1 MNDAL
6 TDALASALGSG
17 YRIDRELGGGGMSR
31 VFVARDVKLDRD
43 VVVKVLAP
51 ELAAGVSAERFTRE
65 IATAARLQQANIV
78 PLLSAGVSDGL
89 SYYTMPFVKGE
100 SLRSQLA
107 AGISLT
113 LNDRVSVLRDV
124 ARALS
129 YAHGEGV
136 IHRDIKPD
144 NILLSSGAAVV
155 TDFGIAKA
163 ISAARTVGTA
173 ITAGDVALTQLGS
186 GIGTP
191 GYMAP
196 EQAVGED
203 IDHRADLY
211 SWGIV
216 AYELLSGAH
225 PFGGRTGAAQL
236 IAAQI
241 AEVPKPLH
249 EVSPNVSPE
258 LAELV
263 MQCLSKQPAQRP
275 ASAALLLSQLSSVSI
290 QSGERPKVVTAKSAQ
305 STRVRVAFPLV
316 LAVAVIA
323 GALFWKYGRT
333 HSEIMRSVVV
343 VPFSNV
349 GDSANTYFAEG
360 VSEEIGTQ
368 LARIP
373 GLQVIG
379 RTGVLRYLGTTKT
392 PREIAQELGAAYVL
406 SGSVQWARGASGNAG
421 GDVKGDTRVRIIPV
435 LLNVQ
440 TGLQEWDDA
449 FNESLSDMFMVQA
462 KVAEEVASALS
473 IKLGPAQQAVL
484 RRPESNDVI
493 ARNAQLMG
501 RRYLRQR
508 GLENL
513 RNAAAQ
519 FKTALGRDSMYAR
532 AWAGYSEAYG
542 LLPSYFDTIPVARA
556 FAEAKHAA
564 LKAVALDSLLPEA
577 HVALARALW
586 ANFELKAALS
596 AINTAIRLDPSS
608 ALALQQK
615 YETLTAMGR
624 VDEGDVAIRAALRLD
639 ETVPLLHFEQ
649 MVVYMAR
656 AQIDSGLMAID
667 RAIALDT
674 DKSTY
679 WYGARWAM
687 QAYLGQHDEAVKSC
701 ITFGLGDGDCRA
713 LTPHTP
719 PLPHEQEKALAVLAS
734 MAGDTL
740 AKPPALPAAVQA
752 AMYSGFGM
760 PDAAFERLG
769 VALRRHDP
777 DLLSWYYWPTFNALH
792 NDPRWSAIVNNFR
805 NR

>member
-1 MNDAL
+1 MNDTL
-6 TDALASALGSG
+6 TDALSRALGTA

-31 VFVARDVKLDRD
+31 VFVARDLRLDRD

-107 AGISLT
+107 AGNSLT

-163 ISAARTVGTA
+163 ISAARTAGSA
-173 ITAGDVALTQLGS
+173 ITASDGALTQLGS

-191 GYMAP
+191 AYMAP

-203 IDHRADLY
+203 VDHRADLY
-211 SWGIV
+211 AWGIV
-216 AYELLSGAH
+216 AYELLSGTH
-225 PFGGRTGAAQL
+225 PFAGRTGAAQL

-241 AEVPKPLH
+241 AEIPKPLH
-249 EVSPNVSPE
+249 EVSSGVSQE
-258 LAELV
+258 LADLV

-275 ASAALLLSQLSSVSI
+275 ESAALLLSKLSSMNT
-290 QSGERPKVVTAKSAQ
+290 QSGERVRSARTRSTQFLQIRVLLPVLFAVVAIIG
-305 STRVRVAFPLV
+305 V
-316 LAVAVIA
+316 
-323 GALFWKYGRT
+323 LFWKSGRAPT
-333 HSEIMRSVVV
+333 EIIRSVVV

-379 RTGVLRYLGTTKT
+379 RTGVRRYLGTTKT
-392 PREIAQELGAAYVL
+392 PREIAKELGAAYVL
-406 SGSVQWARGASGNAG
+406 SGSVQWARGSAAG
-421 GDVKGDTRVRIIPV
+421 GAVNGDARVRIIPV

-440 TGLQEWDDA
+440 SGLQEWDGA
-449 FNESLSDMFMVQA
+449 FNESLNDVFMVQA

-473 IKLGPAQQAVL
+473 IKLGPAQREVL
-484 RRPESNDVI
+484 QRPESNDVA

-519 FKTALGRDSMYAR
+519 FKQAIARDSTYAR

-542 LLPSYFDTIPVARA
+542 LLPSYFDSIPSERA
-556 FAEAKHAA
+556 YAEAKRAA
-564 LKAVALDSLLPEA
+564 LRAVALDSLLPEA

-586 ANFELKAALS
+586 SNFELKAALS
-596 AINTAIRLDPSS
+596 AINSAIRLDPSS

-615 YETLTAMGR
+615 YETLMAMGR
-624 VDEGDVAIRAALRLD
+624 IDEGDVAIRDAVRLD

-649 MVVYMAR
+649 FVVYVAR
-656 AQIDSGLMAID
+656 SHMDSALMAIN
-667 RAIALDT
+667 RAVALDT

-679 WYGARWAM
+679 WYGARWAI
-687 QAYLGQHDEAVKSC
+687 QAYLGQHEEAIKSC
-701 ITFGLGDGDCRA
+701 ITFGVSDGNCAA

-719 PLPHEQEKALAVLAS
+719 ALPREREKTLAALAA

-740 AKPPALPAAVQA
+740 DTPSALPPAVQA
-752 AMYSGFGM
+752 SIYSGFGM
-760 PDAAFERLG
+760 PDATFERLG
-769 VALRRHDP
+769 VALRRRDP
-777 DLLSWYYWPTFNALH
+777 NLLSWQYWPTFNQVQ
-792 NDPRWSAIVNNFR
+792 NDPRWTALINDFR